1 MSFMELLQAKWDE
14 GKFVCVGLDPD
25 YSKIPQHIKDM
36 YPLTKDDDAEAIT
49 IAKVAAIEIFL
60 FEIIDLTANFVCAYK
75 PNAAFF
81 ERYGW
86 QGVQLLEKVIDYIKS
101 YCEDVPVILD
111 AKRGDIGNT
120 NDGYVEAAFDV
131 MGADAITVHPYMGQ
145 ESLKPFLD
153 RADKGVIVLCR
164 TSNSGAGEFQNEDLG
179 NAALYEQVAINV
191 AKSWNKNGNCAVVV
205 GATAPE
211 ELASVRK
218 LVGDIPILIPGVGAQ
233 GGKIE
238 DVVPVG
244 VNSRSQGILINLS
257 RNVLYASPGEDYA
270 MAARLIVEQSNDAIL
285 TAGAKGI

>member
-36 YPLTKDDDAEAIT
+36 YPLTKDDDAEAII

-101 YCEDVPVILD
+101 HCEDVPVILD